1 MRLSSAPKQMAR
13 LSLTP
18 LIDVV
23 FLLLIF
29 FILASTFMRFTSV
42 PISSAASSS
51 ASAPGQNE
59 IALIR
64 LQPNEDGIFVNGR
77 VVTLAELEAT
87 VSELTVKGISHAV
100 VQPVGEANVQ
110 TLVSVLELLKKTS
123 LEKVVVSK

>member
-29 FILASTFMRFTSV
+29 FILASTFMRFTAV
-42 PISSAASSS
+42 PIASTSGGG
-51 ASAPGQNE
+51 ASTPGQNE

-64 LQPNEDGIFVNGR
+64 LQPDENGISVNGQQ
-77 VVTLAELEAT
+77 VALSDLKAMIAELT
-87 VSELTVKGISHAV
+87 SKGITHAV
-100 VQPVGEANVQ
+100 VQPVGTANVQ
-110 TLVSVLELLKKTS
+110 VLVSVLELLKS
-123 LEKVVVSK
+123 SELEKVVVSK